1 MEFTRPGGL
10 RSGVFSAIGVLLTI
24 IAGVFVVLVLGISGL
39 RPSSARTALIVATC
53 GFAVL
58 ALLAGALA
66 VYLSRAVLRPVR
78 RVARAAAQLAEG
90 KLGTWIPEQQRG
102 ELGGLVRAFNAMS
115 RTLAERELSLRITD
129 ERFQGILDNANAAI
143 YVKDTDSRYLLI
155 NREFERIR
163 GLKAEEV
170 LGRSEDELGS
180 PVTARQIRATD
191 RTVIDNATA
200 MSFEQ
205 EMVTQEG
212 PRTYLS
218 LKFPVQTEDGKVTA
232 IAGISTDLTGQK
244 TILAEAVEA
253 SRLKSEFVA
262 NMSHEIRTPLNG
274 VVGMTNLLND
284 TSLDPVQREY
294 ADALGASSRA
304 LLAIIT
310 DILDFSK
317 IEAGHLEL
325 DPTDFELRG
334 AVEEACQMLAEQAH
348 AQGLAINHAIDA
360 TLATTVNG
368 DRGRLRQIL
377 LNLLSNAIKFT
388 SAGEV
393 LVRVSGDGADMVRF
407 AVSDTGVGIDAGEAA
422 RLFEP
427 FVQADQS
434 TTRLFGGTGIGLTI
448 ARELAHQMGGAIGAG
463 PRAGGGSTFW
473 FTAELPAVATPNKPS
488 RSRPEFLGLR
498 ALVVDGYET
507 NRTIFEH
514 YLRAW
519 GLASESVDSPSAAVE
534 ELEQAARSGAPFQLV
549 VLDLDMPQANG
560 MKLVRAIRGRPV
572 LRGLHMV
579 VLSSASLER
588 TAFPDLGVS
597 AVLRKP
603 IRRSQL
609 YNAVAQAIADS
620 PSHREREPRV
630 KTPANPNGP
639 LVLIA
644 EDNEINDAVA
654 TALLVKQ
661 GLRAVVAHN
670 GREAVEMALA
680 NDYAAILMDCQMP
693 EIDGY
698 EATRRIR
705 EAEHD
710 HHVPII
716 AMTAHSMTGDRER
729 CLAAGMD
736 AYLSKPV
743 RADELAA
750 VMRQQLSGGEQDLS
764 LHQAHSDGLSKLE
777 PVAGDAGEV
786 FDEAVV
792 RELREELTVEMRES
806 LIRTFE
812 ASLPRCMA
820 EIEDAIRRGDTS
832 ERRRAAHLLKG
843 SSGSVGAT
851 RLALSCQR
859 LEQSSR
865 DQDPAIKL
873 EQLAELHA
881 AATSTRVALRDRL
894 L

>member
-1 MEFTRPGGL
+1 MDFARPVGL
-10 RSGVFSAIGVLLTI
+10 RSGVFGAIGVLLTI
-24 IAGVFVVLVLGISGL
+24 IVGVLVLLVLGIGGL
-39 RPSSARTALIVATC
+39 GPASPRTALIVAAC

-58 ALLAGALA
+58 ALLTGALNI
-66 VYLSRAVLRPVR
+66 YLARAVLSTVR
-78 RVARAAAQLAEG
+78 RVADAAAALSEG
-90 KLGTWIPEQQRG
+90 KLGTKVRGQQRG
-102 ELGGLVRAFNAMS
+102 ELGALVRAFNAMS
-115 RTLAERELSLRITD
+115 RTLEERELSLRITG

-143 YVKDTDSRYLLI
+143 YVKDADSRYLLV

-163 GLKAEEV
+163 GLKAEQV
-170 LGRSEDELGS
+170 LGRSEDQIGS
-180 PVTARQIRATD
+180 PITARQIRATD
-191 RTVIDNATA
+191 RAVIDSATA

-205 EMVTQEG
+205 EIDTQEG
-212 PRTYLS
+212 PRSYLS
-218 LKFPVQTEDGKVTA
+218 LKFPVRTENGKVTA

-274 VVGMTNLLND
+274 VIGMTNLLND
-284 TSLDPVQREY
+284 TSLDRVQREY
-294 ADALGASSRA
+294 ADALEASSRA

-325 DPTDFELRG
+325 DPIDFELRG

-348 AQGLAINHAIDA
+348 AQGLAIGHSIDA
-360 TLATTVNG
+360 NLATTVNG

-407 AVSDTGVGIDAGEAA
+407 AVSDTGVGIEADEAA

-473 FTAELPAVATPNKPS
+473 FTANLPAVATPNKPF
-488 RSRPEFLGLR
+488 RSRPELLGLR

-507 NRTIFEH
+507 NRTIFAH
-514 YLRAW
+514 YLRGW
-519 GLASESVDSPSAAVE
+519 GLASESVDSPSAAIE
-534 ELEQAARSGAPFQLV
+534 ELEQAARGGVPFQLV
-549 VLDLDMPQANG
+549 VLDLDMPQADG
-560 MKLVRAIRGRPV
+560 MKLVRAIRARPV

-579 VLSSASLER
+579 ILSSAPLER

-603 IRRSQL
+603 IRQSQL
-609 YNAVAQAIADS
+609 YNAVTQAIADS
-620 PSHREREPRV
+620 PSHREREPRA

-644 EDNEINDAVA
+644 EDNQINDAVA

-661 GLRAVVAHN
+661 GLRTVVAHN

-705 EAEHD
+705 EAEHG

-750 VMRQQLSGGEQDLS
+750 ILHQQLPGWEQDPHF
-764 LHQAHSDGLSKLE
+764 HQAHGAAPSRLE
-777 PVAGDAGEV
+777 PIAGNAGEA
-786 FDEAVV
+786 FDDAIV

-806 LIRTFE
+806 LIQAFE
-812 ASLPRCMA
+812 RSLPRCMTA
-820 EIEDAIRRGDTS
+820 IEDAIRRGDSS
-832 ERRRAAHLLKG
+832 ERRRAAHLLSG
-843 SSGSVGAT
+843 SSASVGAT

-865 DQDPAIKL
+865 NQDPAIKL
-873 EQLAELHA
+873 EQLVELHA
-881 AATSTRVALRDRL
+881 AATSTRVALRERL